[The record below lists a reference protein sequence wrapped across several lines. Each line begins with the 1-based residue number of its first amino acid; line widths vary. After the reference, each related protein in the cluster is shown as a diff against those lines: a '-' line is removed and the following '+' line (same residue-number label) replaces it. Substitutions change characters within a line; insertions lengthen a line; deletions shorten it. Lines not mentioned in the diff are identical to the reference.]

1 MAASLLDRVI
11 GAISP
16 QAALKR
22 HRARATLDAVRAY
35 EGASRTDGWRVRRA
49 GASANADHLADA
61 RELRNRARALVQN
74 VPYCARS
81 LQVLVSAT
89 IGTGITP
96 KAEGPNAS
104 ALDILWGRWADVAD
118 ADGKSDIYGLMA
130 TAYRAMEQDGE
141 VMIRRRTRR
150 QSDGLA
156 VPLQLQV
163 LEIDWLDG
171 NKNGSASGGGQI
183 INGIEYDAIG
193 RIRGYWLFGAHP
205 GEAVRGSVRLSSS
218 LVPASDIIHLYN
230 PVRPGQG
237 RGITRFA
244 PVIARVRDLMLYE
257 DAELAR
263 KNLEARLGVIV
274 SGDIDSMSNADD
286 DGPSQLGSDRD
297 QVTDLGPLP
306 SGGVTHITGATAFQ
320 TVEPKPAGGYVEYC
334 KFNAHIITAGIGVP
348 YESATGDMRE
358 VNFSSARIRQMEFRR
373 DCEQMQWLVL
383 VPQMCKPIWR
393 WFDEAA
399 ALGGGVRSTG
409 STADWS
415 TPRWDYV
422 NPKQDIES
430 EIAAMGAGLNSPSEA
445 LRRRGYDPDAVYVE
459 MGKDFKRMKETGALG
474 LMTFLQSSG
483 ARTGL
488 VDASTTNEE

>member
-1 MAASLLDRVI
+1 MAISLLDR
-11 GAISP
+11 AI
-16 QAALKR
+16 AAVAPSYALHR
-22 HRARATLDAVRAY
+22 HRARVMLDAARAY
-35 EGASRTDGWRVRRA
+35 EGASRGDGWRVRRA
-49 GASANADHLADA
+49 GASANTDHMADA
-61 RELRNRARALVQN
+61 RELRNRARSLVQN

-96 KAEGPNAS
+96 KAEGPDA
-104 ALDILWGRWADVAD
+104 ARLDKLWLRWADVAD

-141 VMIRRRTRR
+141 VLIRHRTRR
-150 QSDGLA
+150 MSDGLA

-171 NKNGSASGGGQI
+171 SKNGSLRGGGQI
-183 INGIEYDAIG
+183 INGIEYDVLG
-193 RIRGYWLFGAHP
+193 RVRAYWLFAAHP
-205 GEAVRGSVRLSSS
+205 GEAVRGSVRLTSAA
-218 LVPASDIIHLYN
+218 VPAADIIHLFN

-237 RGITRFA
+237 RGISRFA

-274 SGDIDSMSNADD
+274 SGDPEAMANSED
-286 DGPSQLGSDRD
+286 DGPSQLSGDRESM
-297 QVTDLGPLP
+297 TDLGPLP
-306 SGGVTHITGATAFQ
+306 SGGITHVSGATGFQ
-320 TVEPKPAGGYVEYC
+320 TIEPKPAGGYVEYC
-334 KFNAHIITAGIGVP
+334 KYNAHIITAGIGVP

-373 DCEQMQWLVL
+373 DTEQLQWLVL
-383 VPQMCKPIWR
+383 IPQMCKPIWR

-399 ALGGGVRSTG
+399 ALGGEVRKVG
-409 STADWS
+409 SSADWS

-422 NPKQDIES
+422 NPKQDIDS
-430 EIAAMGAGLNSPSEA
+430 EIAGMGAGLLSPSES
-445 LRRRGYDPDAVYVE
+445 LRRRGYDADAVFVE
-459 MGKDFKRMKETGALG
+459 MGKDYARMEQTGALK
-474 LMTFLQSSG
+474 LMSFLQSSA
-483 ARTGL
+483 ARSMP
-488 VDASTTNEE
+488 AAAPSPNEE

>member
-1 MAASLLDRVI
+1 MGLSLLER
-11 GAISP
+11 AIATVAP
-16 QAALKR
+16 KAALNR
-22 HRARATLDAVRAY
+22 HRARVMLEAARAY

-49 GASANADHLADA
+49 GASANTDHMADA
-61 RELRNRARALVQN
+61 RELRNRARSLVQN
-74 VPYCARS
+74 VPYCARA

-96 KAEGPNAS
+96 KAEGPDA
-104 ALDILWGRWADVAD
+104 ARLDKLWLRWGDVAD

-141 VMIRRRTRR
+141 VLIRRRTRR
-150 QSDGLA
+150 MGDGLP

-171 NKNGSASGGGQI
+171 NKNGSIRGGGQI
-183 INGIEYDAIG
+183 INGIEYDVLG
-193 RIRGYWLFGAHP
+193 RIRNYWLFGAHP
-205 GEAVRGSVRLSSS
+205 GEAVRGSVRLTSAP
-218 LVPASDIIHLYN
+218 VAAADIIHLFS

-274 SGDIDSMSNADD
+274 SGDPDAMSNPDD
-286 DGPSQLGSDRD
+286 DGPSQLSGDRESM
-297 QVTDLGPLP
+297 TDLGPLP
-306 SGGVTHITGATAFQ
+306 SGGVTRISDATGFQ
-320 TVEPKPAGGYVEYC
+320 TIEPKPAGGYVEYC
-334 KFNAHIITAGIGVP
+334 KYNAHIITAGIGVP

-373 DCEQMQWLVL
+373 DTEQLQWLVL

-399 ALGGGVRSTG
+399 VLGGEIARVG

-422 NPKQDIES
+422 NPKQDIDS
-430 EIAAMGAGLNSPSEA
+430 EIAGMGAGLLSPSES
-445 LRRRGYDPDAVYVE
+445 LRRRGYDPEAVFTE
-459 MGKDFKRMKETGALG
+459 MGKDYVRMEQTGALR
-474 LMTFLQSSG
+474 LMSFLQSSA
-483 ARTGL
+483 ARSMP
-488 VDASTTNEE
+488 DPAPTTNEE